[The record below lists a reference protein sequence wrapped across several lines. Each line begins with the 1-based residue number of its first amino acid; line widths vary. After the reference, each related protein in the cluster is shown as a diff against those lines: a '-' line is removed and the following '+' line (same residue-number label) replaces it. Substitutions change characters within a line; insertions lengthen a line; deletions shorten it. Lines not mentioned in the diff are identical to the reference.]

1 MLIINNIGISKGV
14 ISMLEKEYQIYELA
28 DGSKHLNVVL
38 IASDYYFQREL
49 PKKRIANLGGDG
61 GGGNLEHILVFKH

>member
-14 ISMLEKEYQIYELA
+14 ISMLEKEYQISELA

-38 IASDYYFQREL
+38 IASDTSAAKIR
-49 PKKRIANLGGDG
+49 
-61 GGGNLEHILVFKH
+61 

>member
-28 DGSKHLNVVL
+28 DGSKPLNVVL
-38 IASDYYFQREL
+38 IASDTSEEKIR
-49 PKKRIANLGGDG
+49 
-61 GGGNLEHILVFKH
+61 